1 MTYIAATDL
10 LARFGA
16 EELAQL
22 TDRGIPRVLT
32 ADRLTAAAG
41 GADTS
46 AWPAAESAAALAA
59 LSIIGQAITDA
70 TSAVDGYLSGRYGV
84 PLTTPPAVLKRV
96 ACDLARHYLYDD
108 NEPETVADRYKE
120 AVAWL
125 RDVAAG
131 KVALGPD
138 AAGAQPAA
146 GGCVEIVTSGKVF
159 GRRER
164 GL

>member
-16 EELAQL
+16 EELTQL
-22 TDRGIPRVLT
+22 SDRSMPRVLT
-32 ADRLTAAAG
+32 ADRLAAAAG

-46 AWPAAESAAALAA
+46 GWPADESAAALAA
-59 LSIIGQAITDA
+59 LSVIGQAITDA
-70 TSAVDGYLSGRYGV
+70 GSAIDGYLSGRYGM

-108 NEPETVADRYKE
+108 NEPETVSDRYKE
-120 AVAWL
+120 SVAWL

-131 KVALGPD
+131 KVALGPE
-138 AAGAQPAA
+138 AVGSKPA